1 MTNKYQFLADYHTKA
16 ARFISRILIAVV
28 LTLHFSPAMA
38 EGSKDL
44 YPQSYQATYGL
55 NSGDLDWRCRA
66 MLVSASSA
74 VDRPFSTRGTFR
86 VYAKAGEHLR
96 FASSA
101 LNSATTADC
110 TGSIV
115 WRAPNGESGTIANNS
130 EGGYIANRDQEV
142 EGPNY
147 GAFNGGYDAYKIDVT
162 AATEGIWE
170 VEFHGKDDV
179 QTDVPYGEV
188 KNIYDFNS
196 PHSTLVNPSMTSVN
210 EGGNTIRG
218 NTINYQESWH
228 TNVWVENEEINTPGT
243 GKTYDIRKGD
253 NYNGANVSNVFISAF
268 DITVTDASDMNVIE
282 GRMYTN
288 VLNLAAWGPKQT
300 TSRWYGTLYVLNHN
314 GSVAVFTPNG
324 MCGDNVSLFANNK
337 GIISDGMPSY
347 KSASSLTTHDPR
359 TTDVVSQKTDADGKK
374 VDVYE
379 DVTYK
384 IFFNKP
390 SSDLPTVAT
399 KCVYGSS
406 ISKTWLRKENVD
418 SDPKITN
425 FNVVG
430 KGGTEGGSSEKG
442 SNIVF
447 TAPMQGIYSIQLKFN
462 SSRYSSRTLTGYF
475 FDGDNVVEWDGKD
488 GKGNSVPTGQK
499 LTASGSFTFSEFH
512 FPLYDVA
519 RNVGGLSINIK
530 DATASNNLTKTIYW
544 DDTDV
549 KNTTTS
555 YSSGVASTDLAAG
568 NGDAAVEKTSGA
580 ESPNHA
586 WGKTFIYKRGAT
598 TYSLSDKRGEDVAI
612 DTWAFQSTTASK
624 TVTLREEKL
633 DIALTAATGGTE
645 CAAIGDDVSYSLEV
659 TNVASTNTI
668 ADAKGAKLGLITYDA
683 DGNRLDGFTISSITT
698 TAAASDAYV
707 LSPSDGTIFVKNGKT
722 ATFTVV
728 GSFSSAVAHKTISVK
743 AYVMHPAGLFESDAN
758 NADDPTD
765 PIEEYEGVTNN
776 NFQDLPTQTF
786 ITNNSPVANDDS
798 YSLIESQTLVGNVLD
813 NDVDP
818 DGDPLKVSRF
828 WVDGDEYQAGE
839 TASVNE
845 GSRDAYYTVGS
856 ITVAKDGTLTFIAT
870 NLFAESS
877 GFSITYEVEEEY
889 TADTS
894 AKCPDPEA
902 QPAEANVNI
911 SYGLNYAPDIEPT
924 TFNIKGRKNP
934 VKIPILIFDRDN
946 DPLTLSLSGTD
957 ASKFRF
963 DYSGNDTTLYY
974 VGGPLK
980 EDATYHINVSA
991 YDGSVKTSEA
1001 VTVNVSKIA
1010 TPYFKHDAP
1019 LWLGVPQCTDRNAA
1033 TRYDAVRTAL
1043 ILDEDVAIPQD
1054 IKIVAKKNGAQVD
1067 NHFAFFDGQLYF
1079 VWNYTTAGTRNNNIP
1094 YVLTVSFTDSE
1105 GLDWTINLEVNVNC
1119 SGTYGEVT
1127 TDASAVDGYYGS
1139 TIADLITYHAY
1150 YTPNNSTSKTDITSK
1165 GPWTFSEDGIPY
1177 QLTDILPAGSH
1188 TLKLAYS
1195 PRDQNA
1201 AFADKDNIVQTV
1213 SFTINKRNVTITSDS
1228 KTRVYNKEPLEA
1240 KSVTTTAFTSVSDGN
1255 GFIGDEGVVCDNF
1268 AYIIEVGSKP
1278 NDFTCEAKDNTDLS
1292 NYNVITKSGTLTVT
1306 KRVVDLSEIE
1316 ISAPNCTYNGKPQTP
1331 TIKLI
1336 VDGKVV
1342 TPSAYDVTFSDNVN
1356 AGTATIVIKD
1366 KGVNKNYS
1374 IPDYTGHFTIA
1385 QREVKLDWGT
1395 TSFIYNARE
1404 QSVKATLS
1412 NVIDGDVVKVSSYED
1427 NVKTDVGT
1435 YFAKALTLSNANYK
1449 LPKGNGTYWYIETLD
1464 LDDYT
1469 ITLAQ
1474 KEFTYDATAKEPKV
1488 TITATVD
1495 GEKVTIPSTE
1505 YIVAYYQNVNA
1516 STTAPTVTI
1525 TDAADGNYNL
1535 AEKSVTFI
1543 INTAELQVVWD
1554 YTAPFT
1560 YDGTV
1565 KRVAVKE
1572 FTGLQGADV
1581 IESDDI
1587 IYSGKTS
1594 ATAANNADVPSYSA
1608 SVSINS
1614 INYTLDAAT
1623 TSLTWKINKAEID
1636 PYVTYSNDFTFN
1648 GKAQKPTD
1656 VVVMTAE
1663 GGETLL
1669 EGTDFEITWPT
1680 ETTTAGDK
1688 SFNIKSLDASNYS
1701 FDVDKV
1707 YTIKKKP
1714 VSLTWVGD
1722 SEYSYDATEK
1732 SVSATIATAA
1742 AGYPCTPVLS
1752 NAAKTNAGTYQ
1763 AKATLSDADNYEFDA
1778 ASVTTFDWVIKQSAL
1793 TAEWDGVSEFTYD
1806 GKSKSVSVKLSPIY
1820 GSDVCNP
1827 VGKGTLS
1834 ATDADSY
1841 TYTVTGVSNSNY
1853 VLSPATQELAWTI
1866 KKKSTTAT
1874 VTVSPA
1880 EAAYDGTTHT
1890 PIVTVT
1896 DADDNVIALSEYT
1909 ATWSGTLKDADTYT
1923 VTVVSNDVNYSFA
1936 EATATYTIKKR
1947 NVTLTSATDSKSY
1960 DGTALTNSKVSVSGE
1975 GFTTGE
1981 GVASFNV
1988 TGSITNVGSVDNDFT
2003 YTLKT
2008 NTKASNYDITTKA
2021 GTLEVTKAVGT
2032 QSATLDVTVFTY
2044 DATVHHPAVTVKV
2057 GSLTVPSTEYTVEY
2071 PTDCVNASD
2080 DELNVTIKNVEGGN
2094 FDITTAVLTFKINKA
2109 AANIV
2114 WDNDSFPYDGNAK
2127 TVTPSVG
2134 NPVKAEDAFTFTY
2147 AAGSVT
2153 TASEAGTYNATVSD
2167 LGNSNYSIA
2176 SGASHD
2182 WTIVKKSVVAKVTI
2196 TDEVEH
2202 TYDGTDYTPAV
2213 KVTDA
2218 DGNVIPSSEYTVT
2231 YTPATDLKNVGQ
2243 KTVTVSSNGINYQF
2257 SNTPSAKYE
2266 IKKRSVTLTSASG
2279 SKTYDGTPLTNSNV
2293 SVSDEGFTTGE
2304 GVASFNVTGT
2314 ITNVGSVDN
2323 DFTYTLKTNTKAS
2336 NYDITTKAGTL
2347 EVTKAVGTQSAT
2359 LDVTVFTYDATVH
2372 HPAVTVKVGSLTVPS
2387 TEYTV
2392 EYPTDCVNAS
2402 DDELNVTIKNVE
2414 GGNFDIT
2421 TAVLTFKI
2429 NKAAANIVWDNDSF
2443 PYDGNAKTVTPSV
2456 GNPVKAEDAFTFTYA
2471 AGSVTTASEAGTYNA
2486 TVSDLGNS
2494 NYSIASGASHDW
2506 TIVKKSVVAKVTIT
2520 DEVEHTYDGTDY
2532 TPAVKVTDADG
2543 NVIPS
2548 SEYTVTYTPATDLK
2562 NVGQKTVTVSSNGI
2576 NYQFSNTPSAKYE
2589 IKKRSVTL
2597 TSATDSKSYDGTALT
2612 NSKVS
2617 ISGDG
2622 FATGEG
2628 ATFSVTGTQTEVG
2641 ASDNVFS
2648 YSLISGTNAANY
2660 TIIKKVGRLFVTA
2673 KSIDV
2678 TISLSDDDFV
2688 YDGKIHKP
2696 TTVTVT
2702 DADGN
2707 VIDAEE
2713 YTETYTTNDDLIN
2726 AGPKYVRVISNGK
2739 NFTFNSV
2746 KSATYTIKKRS
2757 VTLTAASDSKI
2768 YDGTPLTNSNVYVG
2782 GDGFVEGEGATY
2794 VVDGSQTN
2802 CGGSA
2807 NKFLYTLSAG
2817 TLASNYDITENYG
2830 WLEVTARET
2839 AVYIVLDKTTAL
2851 YNGAA
2856 HVISC
2861 KAFDVEGNEIAA
2873 DQYAPFYSTTDLTNA
2888 GDIEVQI
2895 TPKTFNYVFTG
2906 ISSATY
2912 TIAKRKVKISS
2923 ADATKT
2929 YDGSPLTSKD
2939 VILSGDGFVTGEGAT
2954 YIFSGSQTNV
2964 GSSAN
2969 TFTYTLN
2976 ANTKDSNYE
2985 ITTTDGTLTVNA
2997 KVLDASKIDILT
3009 SDVVYNGEAQEPAFS
3024 VKIEGEVVSADQYE
3038 LSFSNNVNVGTA
3050 TVTVKPSATS
3060 NYSFVD
3066 KSETFNIT
3074 AATLTVTG
3082 STVLDRVYDGTKNV
3096 SVAVGTVNGI
3106 MPADAGNVSVSATA
3120 TLTSADAA
3128 DNKAVTIVYTING
3141 SAAANYVIATD
3152 DTKTV
3157 NITPKEVTLSWSA
3170 IELTYNGS
3178 EQSVSANVTSLVS
3191 GDVCTVTSYSNN
3203 SATEVGSYTATATA
3217 LSNSN
3222 YKLPADASHAWKIVA
3237 KKINVRVVLDPADPQ
3252 FKYNGQDQFAN
3263 FYVVDEDDNRIPA
3276 SEYTAQYKNSNSAH
3290 ENDIKNVGLIE
3301 VSVISNGK
3309 NYTFNDVESG
3319 YYLINRRYITALSGS
3334 ASKVYDGSALTEES
3348 VTIGGDMFVDGEGFD
3363 FNCTGSQTEVGSSDN
3378 TFTYTA
3384 KAGTNADNYYIVP
3397 SYGTLTVKSKELTDV
3412 TCDLTPSTFTYDGTA
3427 HEPAVSLKSGDVTI
3441 PASEYSVT
3449 YSDNTNAGTG
3459 KVTVTNVDGGNYT
3472 VPTKDFTFTISPKAV
3487 TLTSADGEKVYDGTP
3502 LKKES
3507 VTAVGVIAGESFDYS
3522 DFASITEVGSVENT
3536 FTYAAHEGTLATNYD
3551 VIATY
3556 GTLTVKSKELT
3567 DVTCDLTPSTFTYDG
3582 TAHEPAVSLK
3592 SGDVTIPTSEYRVT
3606 YSDNT
3611 NAGTGKV
3618 TVTNVDGGNYTV
3630 PTKVFSFTIEQRVAT
3645 LSWSATSL
3653 TYNGSEQVVTANVTN
3668 LVASDAC
3675 DVTSYTGNAATTVGN
3690 YTATAT
3696 ALSNDNYKLPAD
3708 ASHSWKIVAQ
3718 AIDPSALDIE
3728 TYNVTYNGLDQT
3740 PEFVV
3745 TLNGVTLDKSEY
3757 VYSYIN
3763 NRNAGQATVSIEP
3776 SADSNY
3782 SFVSVSK
3789 QFTIEPATLTVSG
3802 SVVSDKEYDGTLSMN
3817 VTVGTVSGIQNGEDI
3832 TLTAV
3837 ATVTTKDVAANKPV
3851 NVVYTIV
3858 GATSANYVIANET
3871 LSADI
3876 NKRQITIESA
3886 TASKTYDGL
3895 PLTAET
3901 VNVTSGSF
3909 AAGEGFS
3916 YDNFSSITTAQ
3927 TVDNEF
3933 QYHAKTGTDLN
3944 NYNVTVNYGTL
3955 TISPASSTDQVISYV
3970 ASFVYTGEEIE
3981 PEVNII
3987 IGGDAIDKSEFSVSY
4002 SNNLNVGT
4010 ATISVSNVDGGNY
4023 VIDDATRTFQIT
4035 PAALTVS
4042 GTTVDDRPYDGTT
4055 TVSVSPGTLQGLKKS
4070 DTLVLSASAVALS
4083 KDAAND
4089 IPVTVTYTIEGDKKD
4104 NYTIDADNSFSVNIT
4119 PAALTLTSAT
4129 DSKTY
4134 DTTPLTNHN
4143 VEAVGFVAGEN
4154 FSYNVFGSQTNVGS
4168 SKNTFSYSADAAT
4181 IESNYDVTKVEG
4193 DLIVNAAKG
4202 DATSQKVTLSADVF
4216 TYNGNQQRPDV
4227 TVTINGLTV
4236 PASEYTINW
4245 PVNTTDAS
4253 VDALEV
4259 TIVDN
4264 EGGNFIVANDGFS
4277 FFINPV
4283 DITIESADATK
4294 VYDRTPLSKEQVN
4307 VTSGAFVAGEGFTY
4321 DNFASITE
4329 VGKVDNTFDY
4339 HADAATKL
4347 SNYNVTVNY
4356 GELSIT
4362 KMSFN
4367 VSDIIAS
4374 FDQDSYVY
4382 TGLPI
4387 EPVVEL
4393 KVGDLVIPASEYV
4406 ISFENNINVGTAKVK
4421 VTNATDGNYVIP
4433 DCEFS
4438 FTIIPATLTVSGTTL
4453 DDKAYDGN
4461 TDVTVNVGNL
4471 EGVKASDV
4479 LTVTATAV
4487 AASKDA
4493 ADGVEVTISYELTGA
4508 AKDNYTLAD
4517 DNSLSINITPR
4528 AVTFTSETDTKVYD
4542 GTALQNEN
4550 VNVDN
4555 IVSGEAFTF
4564 SNFASITEVGEVDN
4578 TFDYAPQTG
4587 TLASNYDVHAVYGKL
4602 SITSKVIDATD
4613 INCEFESLD
4622 YTYNGH
4628 EFKPLVTL
4636 RLTDGT
4642 EIPASEFS
4650 VTYADNIDAGVN
4662 TAKAQISNV
4671 DGGNYTLPAVEF
4683 TFSIAQREVTLTW
4696 SDTELVYN
4704 GLEQGP
4710 ALTIGEIQTREV
4722 AGVEVADVV
4731 NATITGDK
4739 QVNVGGYTAEVLSLD
4754 NANYIL
4760 PAVTTQDWKIKT
4772 QEIAPDAIQII
4783 TASVP
4788 YNGNYQEPAFEV
4800 TINGVTLNAAEYE
4813 LSFSNNRNV
4822 GDNTAIVTVTPSAT
4836 SNYDFADKSEH
4847 FSITPLTLTVSGT
4860 TVSDKVYDGDAEMP
4874 VAAGSLVGL
4883 VSGDDVTLSATA
4895 EAADKNVAADAKE
4908 VNVTYSLSGA
4918 DSGNYLISGESL
4930 SAYITKREV
4939 TLTSADAEK
4948 TFDNTPLKSEVVNVT
4963 AGSIVSGEGF
4973 VFSNFASRIVAGSE
4987 PNTFDY
4993 VADANTIADN
5003 YEVAV
5008 FYGTLTVNPA
5018 SSADQNIAL
5027 ERTTYEYTGEP
5038 VQPKVIITIGGVEI
5052 AETEYDVVF
5061 SNNTN
5066 VGEATVSIT
5075 NHEGGNYV
5083 IEAASTTFTITPAT
5097 LTVSG
5102 TTLDD
5107 KAYDGNTDVTVNVGN
5122 LEGVKASDV
5131 LTVTATAVAASKD
5144 AADGV
5149 EVTISYELTGAAKD
5163 NYTLADDNSLSI
5175 NITPRAVTFTS
5186 ETDTKVYDGTALQN
5200 ENVNVDNIVSGEAF
5214 TFSNFASITEVG
5226 EVDNTFDYAPQTGT
5240 LASNYDVHAVY
5251 GKLSITSKV
5260 IDATDINCEFESL
5273 DYTYNGHEFKPLVTL
5288 RLTDGTE
5295 IPASEFSVTY
5305 ADNIDAGVN
5314 TAKAQIS
5321 NVDGGNYTLPAVEFT
5336 FSIAQ
5341 REVTLTWSDTELV
5354 YNGLEQGP
5362 ALTIGEIQTRDVD
5375 GVEVTDVVNATI
5387 TGDKQVNVG
5396 GYTAEVLSLDNAN
5409 YILPASTTQ
5418 DWKIS
5423 KASLSDDITIEVID
5437 NNLVYNAKPQE
5448 AEFVLRNTDGSIIPA
5463 SEYVVTYENNVD
5475 ASDNAKIIVTN
5486 AEGGNLVVPTISTT
5500 FTIKP
5505 APLTISVS
5513 NVTTTKQ
5520 YDGNNAT
5527 TFDSSVEGVIEG
5539 TDPLY
5544 EVNVNFDDA
5553 NVGTGKTIT
5562 ATYSVANTN
5571 YVLTTNSEVVTT
5583 SGEITPI
5590 ALTVN
5595 GTIVD
5600 NKVFD
5605 GNVSA
5610 NVSTIG
5616 TLNGVILGQ
5625 DVTIATAEASFADK
5639 NVGSSKPVTVKFTLA
5654 GADAANYSIDDVTL
5668 SADITTLALTVSGAA
5683 VDSKVYDA
5691 TTAATI
5697 SNVGTLNGVT
5707 ADMDVQVAAA
5717 VASFADKN
5725 VGLAKPVTVTFT
5737 LSGADAANCSVADA
5751 TLSADITPKALT
5763 VSGAI
5768 SSSKKF
5774 DNTTM
5779 AKLAYYGSLI
5789 GVIYEDDVTI
5799 DTVATVAT
5807 FTDALPG
5814 SGKVVN
5820 VVFALT
5826 GADAANYTVENVTL
5840 TDGVIIALERDK
5852 SMYDFFAPANTVYD
5866 GTPKV
5871 AVVTGPGQ
5879 ITLFYSSDNGVTWS
5893 TDAPVDVDH
5902 YIVKINVAADEE
5914 YEAAEITDDSWIF
5927 DVTKGQQDA
5936 PALAG
5941 KPTSRPSADDGQ
5953 IIGLTTDMEIRL
5965 DGQSTYQKVTN
5976 TELLFAAGTYHVRY
5990 VETDNYYASKETDV
6004 TIKPGDKLD
6013 RVIEDYTVTL
6023 PEYLGYNGKPKEA
6036 TVEGPGVITVYY
6048 KQAGG
6053 TWTTSKPV
6061 DMGTYFVKFTV
6072 DEDIDYNSAEFVDG
6086 AWTFTITREPLVIDG
6101 FVLTANGYCPGSE
6114 GVVKF
6119 NIVTGDPVEV
6129 RFAVIDTTAA
6139 VNSPITESEY
6149 QELTSD
6155 SEFTF
6160 TMPKATEGK
6169 RTLQVQ
6175 FRESDG
6181 LTSEVYSLK
6190 INVNLTNE
6198 YLTDIWYDVV
6208 SIINKVDLNKPEDL
6222 TPRFQAY
6229 KWYRDGEE
6237 LAGQT
6242 KPYVQQVGG
6251 LQGTYYAQVTTTD
6264 ALGAETLYTCPKTW
6278 DSGNKSLTLRVYPNP
6293 VITIANVELSQNDGN
6308 DHDIS
6313 IVDNKGLTLYRG
6325 TFNGATTSVNMSS
6338 YEAGYYIIIV
6348 DNLKA
6353 NVVKK

>member
-1 MTNKYQFLADYHTKA
+1 MNMYLFSADFHHKA
-16 ARFISRILIAVV
+16 TRFFSKLLVAA
-28 LTLHFSPAMA
+28 LLSLHFSPAMA

-44 YPQSYQATYGL
+44 YPQSYSNGL
-55 NSGDLDWRCRA
+55 DMADLDWRCRA

-101 LNSATTADC
+101 LNAATADDC

-115 WRAPNGESGTIANNS
+115 WRAPNGESGTIVNNS
-130 EGGYIANRDQEV
+130 EGGYIADRDQELA
-142 EGPNY
+142 GPNY

-162 AATEGIWE
+162 AATEGVWE
-170 VEFHGKDDV
+170 IEFHGKDDN
-179 QTDVPYGEV
+179 QTAVPTGV
-188 KNIYDFNS
+188 LANIYDFNT
-196 PHSTLVNPSMTSVN
+196 PHSTLVYPSMTSEN
-210 EGGNTIRG
+210 EWGNTITY
-218 NTINYQESWH
+218 NADWH
-228 TNVWVENEEINTPGT
+228 TNVWVENEEANTPGT
-243 GKTYDIRKGD
+243 GKTYDIRDGAT
-253 NYNGANVSNVFISAF
+253 NGYYNGANVSNVFISAF

-288 VLNLAAWGPKQT
+288 VLNLAAWGPKES

-314 GSVAVFTPNG
+314 GSIAVFTPDG
-324 MCGDNVSLFANNK
+324 MCGDNISLFANNK
-337 GIISDGMPSY
+337 GITSGGKASY
-347 KSASSLTTHDPR
+347 KSATSLTTHDPR
-359 TTDVVSQKTDADGKK
+359 TTDVVSQLTDADGKK

-390 SSDLPTVAT
+390 ASDLPTVAT

-406 ISKTWLRKENVD
+406 VSKTWLRKETVD
-418 SDPKITN
+418 SDPKITD
-425 FNVVG
+425 FNIVG
-430 KGGTEGGSSEKG
+430 KGGVEGGSSSKG
-442 SNIVF
+442 SDIVF
-447 TAPMQGIYSIQLKFN
+447 TSPMQGTYSIELRFSN
-462 SSRYSSRTLTGYF
+462 NRYKSLTLTGNF
-475 FDGDNVVEWDGKD
+475 FAGDNAVEWDGKD
-488 GKGNSVPTGQK
+488 GSGKTVSTGQK
-499 LTASGSFTFSEFH
+499 VTAKGYFTFSEFH

-519 RNVGGLSINIK
+519 RNVGGFSINIK

-544 DDTDV
+544 DDSDV
-549 KNTTTS
+549 TT
-555 YSSGVASTDLAAG
+555 VSTNSINAG
-568 NGDAAVEKTSGA
+568 NSKADGTSG
-580 ESPNHA
+580 EDSPSHK
-586 WGKTFIYKRGAT
+586 WGKPWTSGLFGT
-598 TYSLSDKRGEDVAI
+598 TNNYDDDRGENTAI
-612 DTWAFQSTTASK
+612 DTWAYQSTSASK
-624 TVTLREEKL
+624 TVTLTDEQL
-633 DIALTAATGGTE
+633 DIALTAATGGAD
-645 CAAIGDDVSYSLEV
+645 CAAIGDEVTYSLTV
-659 TNVASTNTI
+659 QNVSSKTTNAN
-668 ADAKGAKLGLITYDA
+668 AKGAKLGLITYDA
-683 DGNRLDGFTISSITT
+683 DGNRLDGFAISSITT

-707 LSPSDGTIFVKNGKT
+707 ITPSEGTIFVKNGKT

-728 GSFSSAVAHKTISVK
+728 GSFSTSVAHKTISVK
-743 AYVMHPAGLFESDAN
+743 AYVMHPADLVEVDAN

-765 PIEEYEGVTNN
+765 PIEEYDGVTNN
-776 NFQDLPTQTF
+776 NFQDLATQTF
-786 ITNNSPVANDDS
+786 ITNNAPVANDDS

-818 DGDPLKVSRF
+818 DGDPIIVSRF
-828 WVDGDEYQAGE
+828 WIDGDEYQAGE

-845 GSRDAYYTVGS
+845 GTRDSYYTVGS

-877 GFSITYEVEEEY
+877 SFSITYEVAEDY
-889 TADTS
+889 TADAS
-894 AKCPDPEA
+894 AKCPDPDA
-902 QPAEANVNI
+902 QSVQANVTF
-911 SYGLNYAPDIEPT
+911 SYGMNYAPDIEPT

-946 DPLTLSLSGTD
+946 DPLTLSLSGAD

-963 DYSGNDTTLYY
+963 DYSDSDTTLYY
-974 VGGPLK
+974 IGGPLK
-980 EDATYHINVSA
+980 EDATYHINISA
-991 YDGSVKTSEA
+991 YDGSVKTTEA

-1010 TPYFKHDAP
+1010 TPYFKHDGD
-1019 LWLGVPQCTDRNAA
+1019 LWLGVPQCTNSNAA

-1054 IKIVAKKNGAQVD
+1054 INISSSD
-1067 NHFAFFDGQLYF
+1067 FAFFDGQLYY
-1079 VWNYTTAGTRNNNIP
+1079 VWNYNTAKNTGTKSYN
-1094 YVLTVSFTDSE
+1094 LTVSFTDSE
-1105 GLDWTINLEVNVNC
+1105 GLDWSINLTVYVNC
-1119 SGTYGEVT
+1119 NGAFYDVYT
-1127 TDASAVDGYYGS
+1127 TVSAEDGFYGS
-1139 TIADLITYHAY
+1139 TIEDLLTYHAY
-1150 YTPNNSTSKTDITSK
+1150 FKKTTPHSDITSA

-1177 QLTDILPAGSH
+1177 QLTDVLSAGAH
-1188 TLKLAYS
+1188 TVKIAYS
-1195 PRDQNA
+1195 PRDVSA
-1201 AFADKDNIVQTV
+1201 AFADKDDIVKSV

-1278 NDFTCEAKDNTDLS
+1278 NDFTCEAKDNTDLN
-1292 NYNVITKSGTLTVT
+1292 NYNITTKSGTLTVT

-1331 TIKLI
+1331 TIKLL

-1395 TSFIYNARE
+1395 TSFTYNARE

-1412 NVIDGDVVKVSSYED
+1412 NVIDGDDVKVSSYED

-1469 ITLAQ
+1469 ITLAP
-1474 KEFTYDATAKEPKV
+1474 KEFTYDATAHEPKV

-1495 GEKVTIPSTE
+1495 GEKVTIPSSE
-1505 YIVAYYQNVNA
+1505 YTVTYYQNVNA

-1535 AEKSVTFI
+1535 AEKSATFV
-1543 INTAELQVVWD
+1543 INPAELQVVWD

-1572 FTGLQGADV
+1572 FSGLQGSDV

-1587 IYSGKTS
+1587 TYTGKTS

-1623 TSLTWKINKAEID
+1623 TSLTWKINKATID
-1636 PYVTYSNDFTFN
+1636 PYVKYSNDFTFN

-1663 GGETLL
+1663 DGETLL
-1669 EGTDFEITWPT
+1669 EGTDYEITWPA
-1680 ETTTAGDK
+1680 ESTTAGDK

-1722 SEYSYDATEK
+1722 SEYTYDATEK

-1742 AGYPCTPVLS
+1742 TGYPCTAVLT

-1763 AKATLSDADNYEFDA
+1763 AKASLSDADNYEFDA
-1778 ASVTTFDWVIKQSAL
+1778 ASVTTFDWVIKQSEL
-1793 TAEWDGVSEFTYD
+1793 TAEWDGVSVFTYD
-1806 GKSKSVSVKLSPIY
+1806 GKSKSVSVKLSPIH
-1820 GSDVCNP
+1820 GSDVCKP
-1827 VGKGTLS
+1827 VGTGTLS
-1834 ATDADSY
+1834 ATEAGSY

-1853 VLSPATQELAWTI
+1853 VLAPATQELTWTI
-1866 KKKSTTAT
+1866 NKKSTTAT
-1874 VTVSPA
+1874 VSVSPA
-1880 EAAYDGTTHT
+1880 EAVYDGTTHT

-1896 DADDNVIALSEYT
+1896 DDDDNVIALSEYT

-1936 EATATYTIKKR
+1936 DATATYTITKR
-1947 NVTLTSATDSKSY
+1947 SVTLTSASDSKSY
-1960 DGTALTNSKVSVSGE
+1960 DGTALTNSNVTISGD
-1975 GFTTGE
+1975 GFASGE
-1981 GVASFNV
+1981 GVASYNV
-1988 TGSITNVGSVDNDFT
+1988 TGTITNVGSVDNAFT
-2003 YTLKT
+2003 YTLKA
-2008 NTKASNYDITTKA
+2008 NTKASNYDITTKV

-2032 QSATLDVTVFTY
+2032 QTAALDETVFTY

-2057 GSLTVPSTEYTVEY
+2057 GSLVVPSTEYTVEY
-2071 PTDCVNASD
+2071 PADCVNASD
-2080 DELNVTIKNVEGGN
+2080 DELNVTIKNVTGGN

-2109 AANIV
+2109 TATIV
-2114 WDNDSFPYDGNAK
+2114 WDNDSFTYDGNAK
-2127 TVTPSVG
+2127 TVTPSVS
-2134 NPVKAEDAFTFTY
+2134 NPVNSTDAFTFTY

-2153 TASEAGTYNATVSD
+2153 TASEAGSYNATVSD

-2182 WTIVKKSVVAKVTI
+2182 WTIVKKSVTAKVTI
-2196 TDEVEH
+2196 TDP
-2202 TYDGTDYTPAV
+2202 TSRLYDGTDYTPAV

-2218 DGNVIPSSEYTVT
+2218 DGNVIAPAEYTVA

-2243 KTVTVSSNGINYQF
+2243 KTVTVTSNGINF
-2257 SNTPSAKYE
+2257 KFANTPTAKYE
-2266 IKKRSVTLTSASG
+2266 ITKRSVTLTSASD
-2279 SKTYDGTPLTNSNV
+2279 SKSYDGTALTNSNV
-2293 SVSDEGFTTGE
+2293 TISGDGFASGE
-2304 GVASFNVTGT
+2304 GVASYNVTGT

-2323 DFTYTLKTNTKAS
+2323 AFTYTLKANTKAS
-2336 NYDITTKAGTL
+2336 NYDITTKVGTL
-2347 EVTKAVGTQSAT
+2347 EVTKAVGTQTAA
-2359 LDVTVFTYDATVH
+2359 LDETVFTYDATVH
-2372 HPAVTVKVGSLTVPS
+2372 HPAVTVKVGSLVVPS

-2392 EYPTDCVNAS
+2392 EYPADCVNAS
-2402 DDELNVTIKNVE
+2402 DDELNVTIKNVT

-2429 NKAAANIVWDNDSF
+2429 NKATATIVWDNDSF
-2443 PYDGNAKTVTPSV
+2443 TYDGNAKTVTPSV
-2456 GNPVKAEDAFTFTYA
+2456 SNPVNSTDAFTFTYA
-2471 AGSVTTASEAGTYNA
+2471 AGSVTTASEAGSYNA

-2506 TIVKKSVVAKVTIT
+2506 TIVKKSVTAKVTIT
-2520 DEVEHTYDGTDY
+2520 DPTSRLYDGTDY

-2543 NVIPS
+2543 NVIAPA
-2548 SEYTVTYTPATDLK
+2548 EYTVAYTPATDLK
-2562 NVGQKTVTVSSNGI
+2562 NVGQKTVTVTSNDI
-2576 NYQFSNTPSAKYE
+2576 NFKFANTPTAKYE
-2589 IKKRSVTL
+2589 ITKRNVTL
-2597 TSATDSKSYDGTALT
+2597 TSATASKVYDGSALT
-2612 NSKVS
+2612 DDNVT

-2628 ATFSVTGTQTEVG
+2628 ATFSVTGSQTEVG
-2641 ASDNVFS
+2641 SSDNAFTYTLKANTS
-2648 YSLISGTNAANY
+2648 AANY
-2660 TIIKKVGRLFVTA
+2660 SITKEVGKLSVTS

-2678 TISLSDDDFV
+2678 TVSLSDDDFL
-2688 YDGKIHKP
+2688 YDGTIHKP

-2702 DADGN
+2702 DAEGN

-2713 YTETYTTNDDLIN
+2713 YTISYADNADLIN
-2726 AGPKYVRVISNGK
+2726 AGPKTVTVTSNGV
-2739 NFTFNSV
+2739 NFTFKSV
-2746 KSATYTIKKRS
+2746 TPATYTIKKRG
-2757 VTLTAASDSKI
+2757 VTLTSASDTKT
-2768 YDGTPLTNSNVYVG
+2768 YDGTALTNSNVTVS
-2782 GDGFVEGEGATY
+2782 GDGFVSGQGATY
-2794 VVDGSQTN
+2794 TFTGSQTEK
-2802 CGGSA
+2802 GSSE
-2807 NKFLYTLSAG
+2807 NKFSYTLTGGAVA
-2817 TLASNYDITENYG
+2817 TNYDITEIYG
-2830 WLEVTARET
+2830 TLEVTAKT
-2839 AVYIVLDKTTAL
+2839 TTVSVVLDKTSAL

-2856 HVISC
+2856 HTITFKVV
-2861 KAFDVEGNEIAA
+2861 DVEGNEIAA
-2873 DQYAPFYSTTDLTNA
+2873 DQYDAVYSTTDFTNA
-2888 GDIEVQI
+2888 GSVEVSI
-2895 TPKTFNYVFTG
+2895 ALKTSNYVFTNVTP
-2906 ISSATY
+2906 ATY
-2912 TIAKRKVKISS
+2912 TISKRGVKLTSV
-2923 ADATKT
+2923 DATKT
-2929 YDGSPLTSKD
+2929 YDGTPLTGKD
-2939 VILSGDGFVTGEGAT
+2939 VIVSGDGFVTGEGAT
-2954 YIFSGSQTNV
+2954 YTFSGSQTNV
-2964 GSSAN
+2964 GSSDNKFA
-2969 TFTYTLN
+2969 YTLN
-2976 ANTKDSNYE
+2976 ANTKASNYE
-2985 ITTTDGTLTVNA
+2985 ITTAEGTLTVNA
-2997 KVLDASKIDILT
+2997 KVLDASKIDIIT
-3009 SDVVYNGEAQEPAFS
+3009 SDKVYTGEAQEPAFS
-3024 VKIEGEVVSADQYE
+3024 VTIEGEVASADQYE

-3082 STVLDRVYDGTKNV
+3082 STVADRVYDGTKNV

-3120 TLTSADAA
+3120 TVASADAA
-3128 DNKAVTIVYTING
+3128 DNKAVTIVYAING

-3157 NITPKEVTLSWSA
+3157 NITPKEVTLTWSA
-3170 IELTYNGS
+3170 DELTYNGS
-3178 EQSVSANVTSLVS
+3178 EQSVSATVGSLVS
-3191 GDVCTVTSYSNN
+3191 GDACTVTSYTNN
-3203 SATEVGSYTATATA
+3203 SATEVGTYTASATA
-3217 LSNSN
+3217 LSNAN

-3237 KKINVRVVLDPADPQ
+3237 KKINVSVVLDPADPQ
-3252 FKYNGQDQFAN
+3252 FKYNGQEQYAN
-3263 FYVVDEDDNRIPA
+3263 FYVVDEEGNTIPA
-3276 SEYTAQYKNSNSAH
+3276 SEYTAQYKNSNSEH
-3290 ENDIKNVGLIE
+3290 ENDIKNVGFIE

-3309 NYTFNDVESG
+3309 NYTFDNVEPG
-3319 YYLINRRYITALSGS
+3319 YYLINRRRVTALSGS
-3334 ASKVYDGSALTEES
+3334 ASKVYDGTALTKES
-3348 VTIGGDMFVDGEGFD
+3348 VTIGGDMFIDGEGFD
-3363 FNCTGSQTEVGSSDN
+3363 FNYTGSQTEVGSSEN
-3378 TFTYTA
+3378 TFTTTP

-3397 SYGTLTVKSKELTDV
+3397 TYGTLTVTSKELADV
-3412 TCDLTPSTFTYDGTA
+3412 TCDLTPSSYTYDGTA
-3427 HEPAVSLKSGDVTI
+3427 HEPVVTLKSGDVTI

-3449 YSDNTNAGTG
+3449 YSDNTNAGTA
-3459 KVTVTNVDGGNYT
+3459 KVTVTNVEGGNFT
-3472 VPTKDFTFTISPKAV
+3472 VPTKDFTFTI
-3487 TLTSADGEKVYDGTP
+3487 
-3502 LKKES
+3502 
-3507 VTAVGVIAGESFDYS
+3507 
-3522 DFASITEVGSVENT
+3522 
-3536 FTYAAHEGTLATNYD
+3536 
-3551 VIATY
+3551 
-3556 GTLTVKSKELT
+3556 
-3567 DVTCDLTPSTFTYDG
+3567 
-3582 TAHEPAVSLK
+3582 
-3592 SGDVTIPTSEYRVT
+3592 
-3606 YSDNT
+3606 
-3611 NAGTGKV
+3611 
-3618 TVTNVDGGNYTV
+3618 
-3630 PTKVFSFTIEQRVAT
+3630 EQRVAT
-3645 LSWSATSL
+3645 LAWSATSL
-3653 TYNGSEQVVTANVTN
+3653 TYNGAEQVVTAIVTN
-3668 LVASDAC
+3668 IVASDAC
-3675 DVTSYTGNAATTVGN
+3675 DVTTYTGNAATTVGN

-3696 ALSNDNYKLPAD
+3696 AISNDNYKLPTD
-3708 ASHSWKIVAQ
+3708 ASHAWKIVAQ
-3718 AIDPSALDIE
+3718 VVDPSALDIE

-3763 NRNAGQATVSIEP
+3763 NRNVGLATVSIEP

-3782 SFVSVSK
+3782 SFATVSE

-3802 SVVSDKEYDGTLSMN
+3802 TVVSDKEYDGTLTMD
-3817 VTVGTVSGIQNGEDI
+3817 VTVGSVAGIQNGEDI

-3837 ATVTTKDVAANKPV
+3837 ATATTKDAAVNKPV

-3858 GATSANYVIANET
+3858 GATSANYVVANET
-3871 LSADI
+3871 LSAEI
-3876 NKRQITIESA
+3876 NKRKITLESA

-3909 AAGEGFS
+3909 AAGEGFT

-3927 TVDNEF
+3927 TVDNEY
-3933 QYHAKTGTDLN
+3933 QYHAKTGTDLD
-3944 NYNVTVNYGTL
+3944 NYEVTANYGTL
-3955 TISPASSTDQVISYV
+3955 TVKPASATEQVISYT

-3981 PEVNII
+3981 PEVNILI
-3987 IGGDAIDKSEFSVSY
+3987 DGNVIDKSEYSVAY

-4010 ATISVSNVDGGNY
+4010 ATITVANVDGGNY

-4042 GTTVDDRPYDGTT
+4042 GTTIDDRPYDGTT
-4055 TVSVSPGTLQGLKKS
+4055 IVPVTPGTLQGLKKS

-4089 IPVTVTYTIEGDKKD
+4089 IPVTVTYTIAGDKKD
-4104 NYTIDADNSFSVNIT
+4104 NYTIDADNTFSVNIT

-4129 DSKTY
+4129 ATKTY
-4134 DTTPLTNHN
+4134 DTTPLTDHN
-4143 VEAVGFVAGEN
+4143 VDAVGFVAGES
-4154 FSYNVFGSQTNVGS
+4154 FSYSVSGSQTNAGS
-4168 SKNTFSYSADAAT
+4168 SKNTFSYTADAGT
-4181 IESNYDVTKVEG
+4181 TESNYQVTKVEG
-4193 DLIVNAAKG
+4193 DLTVTAAEG
-4202 DATSQKVTLSADVF
+4202 DATNQKVVLSADAF

-4245 PVNTTDAS
+4245 PANTTDAS
-4253 VDALEV
+4253 ADALEV

-4264 EGGNFIVANDGFS
+4264 EGGNFVVANDGFS
-4277 FFINPV
+4277 FVINPV
-4283 DITIESADATK
+4283 DITLESADATK
-4294 VYDRTPLSKEQVN
+4294 VYDRTPLFKEQVN
-4307 VTSGAFVAGEGFTY
+4307 VVSGAFVAGEGFTY

-4329 VGKVDNTFDY
+4329 VGEVDNTFAF

-4347 SNYNVTVNY
+4347 SNYNVTVNT
-4356 GELSIT
+4356 GKLIVT
-4362 KMSFN
+4362 AKSFN
-4367 VSDIIAS
+4367 VSDITAS

-4382 TGLPI
+4382 TGLQI

-4406 ISFENNINVGTAKVK
+4406 ITFENNVNVGTAKVK
-4421 VTNATDGNYVIP
+4421 VTNAADGNYVIP
-4433 DCEFS
+4433 DCEFT
-4438 FTIIPATLTVSGTTL
+4438 FTITPATLTVSGTTL
-4453 DDKAYDGN
+4453 SDKVYDGN
-4461 TDVTVNVGNL
+4461 TDVTVNVGTL
-4471 EGVKASDV
+4471 EGVKASD
-4479 LTVTATAV
+4479 LLSVTATAV

-4493 ADGVEVTISYELTGA
+4493 ADGVGVTISYALSGDA
-4508 AKDNYTLAD
+4508 SGNYILAD
-4517 DNSLSINITPR
+4517 DNTLSINISPR
-4528 AVTFTSETDTKVYD
+4528 EITFTSADSSKVYD
-4542 GTALQNEN
+4542 GTALQNES

-4564 SNFASITEVGEVDN
+4564 TNFASITEVGEVDN
-4578 TFDYAPQTG
+4578 TFDYAPQDG
-4587 TLASNYDVHAVYGKL
+4587 TLASNYDIHVVNGKL
-4602 SITSKVIDATD
+4602 SITSKVIDAAD

-4636 RLTDGT
+4636 RLADDTM
-4642 EIPASEFS
+4642 IPASEYF
-4650 VTYADNIDAGVN
+4650 VTYVDNIDAGVN
-4662 TAKAQISNV
+4662 TAKAQITNA
-4671 DGGNYTLPAVEF
+4671 DGGNYTLPDVEF
-4683 TFSIAQREVTLTW
+4683 AFSIAQREVTLTW

-4710 ALTIGEIQTREV
+4710 ALTIGEIQTRLVE
-4722 AGVEVADVV
+4722 GVEVADVV

-4739 QVNVGGYTAEVLSLD
+4739 QVNVGDYTAEVLSLD

-4760 PAVTTQDWKIKT
+4760 PATTTQDWEIKK
-4772 QEIAPDAIQII
+4772 QQIAPDAIQIL

-4788 YNGNYQEPAFEV
+4788 YNGNYQEPTFEV
-4800 TINGVTLNAAEYE
+4800 TINGETLNAAEYE

-4822 GDNTAIVTVTPSAT
+4822 GDNTAIVTVKPSAT
-4836 SNYDFADKSEH
+4836 SNYDFADKSEQ

-4860 TVSDKVYDGDAEMP
+4860 TVADKVYDGDVEMP
-4874 VAAGSLVGL
+4874 VTAGSLVGL
-4883 VSGDDVTLSATA
+4883 ISGDDVTLAATA
-4895 EAADKNVAADAKE
+4895 EAADKNAADDAKV
-4908 VNVTYSLSGA
+4908 VNVVYSLTGA
-4918 DSGNYLISGESL
+4918 DSGNYLISGETL
-4930 SAYITKREV
+4930 SAYISKRKI

-4963 AGSIVSGEGF
+4963 VGSIVAGEGF
-4973 VFSNFASRIVAGSE
+4973 VYSNFASRIAAGSE
-4987 PNTFDY
+4987 PNKFDFA
-4993 VADANTIADN
+4993 ADANTIADN
-5003 YEVAV
+5003 YDVTAE
-5008 FYGTLTVNPA
+5008 YGTLTVKPA
-5018 SSADQNIAL
+5018 SSTDQAVAL
-5027 ERTTYEYTGEP
+5027 EQTTYEYTGEP
-5038 VQPKVIITIGGVEI
+5038 IKPKVIITIGGVEI
-5052 AETEYDVVF
+5052 DETEYDVVY

-5066 VGEATVSIT
+5066 VGEATVTIT
-5075 NHEGGNYV
+5075 NREGGNYV
-5083 IEAASTTFTITPAT
+5083 IEIASTTFTITPAT

-5102 TTLDD
+5102 TTLSD
-5107 KAYDGNTDVTVNVGN
+5107 KVYDGNTDVAVNVGT
-5122 LEGVKASDV
+5122 LEGVKASD
-5131 LTVTATAVAASKD
+5131 LLSVTATAVAASKD

-5149 EVTISYELTGAAKD
+5149 GVTISYALSGDASG
-5163 NYTLADDNSLSI
+5163 NYILADDNTLSI
-5175 NITPRAVTFTS
+5175 NISPREITFTS
-5186 ETDTKVYDGTALQN
+5186 ADSSKVYDGTALQN
-5200 ENVNVDNIVSGEAF
+5200 ESVNVDNIVSGEAF
-5214 TFSNFASITEVG
+5214 TFTNFASITEVG
-5226 EVDNTFDYAPQTGT
+5226 EVDNTFDYAPQDGT
-5240 LASNYDVHAVY
+5240 LASNYDIHVVN

-5260 IDATDINCEFESL
+5260 IDAADINCEFESL

-5288 RLTDGTE
+5288 RLADDTM
-5295 IPASEFSVTY
+5295 IPASEYFVTY
-5305 ADNIDAGVN
+5305 VDNIDAGVN
-5314 TAKAQIS
+5314 TAKAQIT
-5321 NVDGGNYTLPAVEFT
+5321 NADGGNYTLPDVEFA

-5362 ALTIGEIQTRDVD
+5362 ALTIGEIQTRLVE
-5375 GVEVTDVVNATI
+5375 GVEVADVVNATI

-5396 GYTAEVLSLDNAN
+5396 DYTAEVLSLDNAN
-5409 YILPASTTQ
+5409 YILPATTTQ

-5423 KASLSDDITIEVID
+5423 KATLSDDITIEVVD
-5437 NNLVYNAKPQE
+5437 NNLVYNAKPQVV
-5448 AEFVLRNTDGSIIPA
+5448 EFVLRKPDGSIIPA
-5463 SEYVVTYENNVD
+5463 SEYVVTFENNVD

-5500 FTIKP
+5500 FSIKP

-5527 TFDSSVEGVIEG
+5527 KFDNSVEGVIEG
-5539 TDPLY
+5539 TDPQY
-5544 EVNVNFDDA
+5544 EVNVTFDNA

-5590 ALTVN
+5590 ALTVS
-5595 GTIVD
+5595 GTVVD

-5616 TLNGVILGQ
+5616 KLNGVILNQ
-5625 DVTIATAEASFADK
+5625 DVAIAGAEATFADK
-5639 NVGSSKPVTVKFTLA
+5639 NVDTSKPVTVKFTLT
-5654 GADAANYSIDDVTL
+5654 GADAANYTIDDATL
-5668 SADITTLALTVSGAA
+5668 SADITTLTLTVSGAA

-5691 TTAATI
+5691 TTAAVI
-5697 SNVGTLNGVT
+5697 SNAGALSGAS
-5707 ADMDVQVAAA
+5707 ADIDVQVATA

-5725 VGLAKPVTVTFT
+5725 VGVAKPVTVKFT
-5737 LSGADAANCSVADA
+5737 LSGADAANCSVTDA

-5768 SSSKKF
+5768 SSPKKF
-5774 DNTTM
+5774 DNTTA

-5789 GVIYEDDVTI
+5789 GVIFEDDVTI

-5807 FTDALPG
+5807 FADAQPG
-5814 SGKVVN
+5814 TGKVVN

-5826 GADAANYTVENVTL
+5826 GADAANYTVEDATL
-5840 TDGVIIALERDK
+5840 TDGVITALQRDK
-5852 SMYDFFAPANTVYD
+5852 SMYNFYAPANTIYD

-5893 TDAPVDVDH
+5893 TDAPVNVAH

-5914 YEAAEITDDSWIF
+5914 YEAAEITDDSWFF
-5927 DVTKGQQDA
+5927 DVTKGLQEA
-5936 PALAG
+5936 PALTG

-5976 TELLFAAGTYHVRY
+5976 TEVLFAAGTYYVRY
-5990 VETDNYYASKETDV
+5990 VETDNYLASNETAV
-6004 TIKPGDKLD
+6004 TIDKGAKLN

-6023 PEYLGYNGKPKEA
+6023 PEYLGYNGNPKEA

-6053 TWTTSKPV
+6053 TWTTTKPV

-6072 DEDIDYNSAEFVDG
+6072 DEDIDYNFAEFADG

-6101 FVLTANGYCPGSE
+6101 FVLTAHGYCPGSE

-6119 NIVTGDPVEV
+6119 NIVTGDPVEF

-6139 VNSPITESEY
+6139 VNYPITESEY

-6160 TMPKATEGK
+6160 TMPNATEGK

-6181 LTSEVYSLK
+6181 LASEVYSLE

-6208 SIINKVDLNKPEDL
+6208 SIINKVDLNTPDDL

-6242 KPYVQQVGG
+6242 KPYVQQIGG

-6264 ALGAETLYTCPKTW
+6264 ALGAEVLYTCPKTW
-6278 DSGNKSLTLRVYPNP
+6278 DGDNKSLTLRVYPNP
-6293 VITIANVELSQNDGN
+6293 VVTIANVELSQNDGN